1 MRRSQ
6 IRPGRSSSRYARLV
20 KELVLASQPQLR
32 ALRLGLLT
40 GVLLCLAVVAY
51 GLLRY
56 PAILTPPGPA
66 IAYLLVFAF
75 TAAGYGAMAL
85 RGTRPASGAA
95 LRYGVRVGLLTGC
108 AWLLEVAAGN
118 LFGSAGAHRSWV
130 LALYY
135 GTTVTA
141 FGLPVVAGAL
151 AARHSGEVAS
161 GTIAGLWAGM
171 VSGLITFL
179 GLMVVT
185 YLFLAVLR
193 QDPDN
198 LLEFQRSHAADLSA
212 FLVGDSLAGAI
223 NHLWLVGPLLGTA
236 AGTLGGAIGRQ
247 LAPRG

>member
-1 MRRSQ
+1 MAPVPVQR
-6 IRPGRSSSRYARLV
+6 
-20 KELVLASQPQLR
+20 PQLR
-32 ALRLGLLT
+32 ALRLSLLT

-51 GLLRY
+51 AMLRY

-66 IAYLLVFAF
+66 IAYLLVFAL

-85 RGTRPASGAA
+85 RGTRPATPASAAA
-95 LRYGVRVGLLTGC
+95 LRYGVRVGLLSGC

-118 LFGSAGAHRSWV
+118 LFGSAEAQRSWV
-130 LALYY
+130 LTLYH
-135 GTTVTA
+135 GATVTA
-141 FGLPVVAGAL
+141 FGLPVLAGAL
-151 AARHSGEVAS
+151 AARHSGEVVS
-161 GTIAGLWAGM
+161 GTVAGLWTGM

-179 GLMVVT
+179 GLMAVT

-193 QDPDN
+193 RDPDS
-198 LLEFQRSHAADLSA
+198 LLEFQRSHAADLST